1 MSRLDFEE
9 EEFQF
14 RPKMKDNRP
23 RFKQN
28 FKNVDPK
35 DILSDDWEEQDDEYY
50 EPFERFR
57 R

>member
-1 MSRLDFEE
+1 MSRFDFEE

-14 RPKMKDNRP
+14 RPKMKDNKP

-35 DILSDDWEEQDDEYY
+35 DILSDDWDEQDDDYY